1 MARKIRSLISAIAA
15 YVPGYDVESRILRKT
30 LARQCNLMAVLLLR
44 TLCSTNRK
52 KTLDDIVSAG
62 IPFMNVFHHLIPRMI
77 APTFFRIYVTGRNA
91 KLPINRV
98 T

>member
-1 MARKIRSLISAIAA
+1 MTHFFGSEITYGSLISAIAA
-15 YVPGYDVESRILRKT
+15 YVPGYDIESRILRKT

-62 IPFMNVFHHLIPRMI
+62 IEFISPFNTKDYCTNIFQDLCHR
-77 APTFFRIYVTGRNA
+77 
-91 KLPINRV
+91 KK
-98 T
+98 